1 MFTRTGADRS
11 DGNSDRGV
19 GGGGAGENQ
28 WTEGGVGHM
37 CMPADDSG
45 LTCSSGG
52 WGTGGRTGLI
62 TPTKVVTCDTL
73 SSAVCLVP
81 HAWRDLLDPSILHR
95 IFLLNSLLIQG

>member
-1 MFTRTGADRS
+1 MFTCTGADRS

-19 GGGGAGENQ
+19 GGG

-37 CMPADDSG
+37 RVPADDSG

-52 WGTGGRTGLI
+52 GAGGRTGLI

-73 SSAVCLVP
+73 SSAVCRVP
-81 HAWRDLLDPSILHR
+81 HAWRDLLYPSILHR